1 MHDIQFLEAGKQDSA
16 RIMNLAWEI
25 WPAWY
30 EAIIGPEQ
38 VSYMLDRIYN
48 PEALER
54 QMEEG
59 QRFFLVQSNK
69 QDAGFLSIRQGIISR
84 IEKLYL
90 LPALRG
96 LGLGKTMLRFAED
109 LVQKEG
115 SSHIQLNVNRF
126 NPSIDFYFRNGFK
139 HLQTVD
145 IPFGPFLLN
154 DFILEKTL
162 IKPL

>member
-1 MHDIQFLEAGKQDSA
+1 MHDIHFLEAGKQDSA

-115 SSHIQLNVNRF
+115 SSQIQLNVNRF

-139 HLQTVD
+139 HLQPVD

>member
-1 MHDIQFLEAGKQDSA
+1 MHDIQFLVAGKQDSV

-30 EAIIGPEQ
+30 ESIIGPEQ

-48 PEALER
+48 PEALEQ

-59 QRFFLVQSNK
+59 QHFFLLQSDK
-69 QDAGFLSIRQGIISR
+69 QDAGFLSIRHGTISR

-96 LGLGKTMLRFAED
+96 LGLGKTMLTFAEEA
-109 LVQKEG
+109 VQKEG
-115 SSHIQLNVNRF
+115 SICLQLNVNRF
-126 NPSIDFYFRNGFK
+126 NPSIDFYFRNGFE
-139 HLQTVD
+139 HLKTVD

-154 DFILEKTL
+154 DFILEKNL
-162 IKPL
+162 KKPL